1 MSEKVLSPPSFDPS
15 GDGGAVGFLVIGKR
29 APSCAIECAL
39 GGAALA
45 DRLFFGY
52 LVKEFRN
59 NASCFVFL
67 ALVLV
72 NDVKRSPVAIFCEFN
87 SSAPS
92 VVVAALGVVTSVCL
106 HYAEHAASAFSDFSH
121 SLALI
126 NPQFVHHI
134 TVRTAKKALFE
145 PSQLVSRLFQENGRL
160 FPLRA
165 NLGQFCVLLGYLIL
179 ERGYQAMIVP

>member
-1 MSEKVLSPPSFDPS
+1 M
-15 GDGGAVGFLVIGKR
+15 
-29 APSCAIECAL
+29 
-39 GGAALA
+39 
-45 DRLFFGY
+45 
-52 LVKEFRN
+52 
-59 NASCFVFL
+59 FL

-126 NPQFVHHI
+126 NSQFVHHI
-134 TVRTAKKALFE
+134 TVRTAKKSLFE

-165 NLGQFCVLLGYLIL
+165 NLGQFCVLLGYLVL
-179 ERGYQAMIVP
+179 DQTMVVP